1 MWFAGLIV
9 IAANAGGAWSP
20 IGDVTTTM
28 LWIADKVTVPMLFIY
43 VFIPSVVCMV
53 VPIYIASFLKPFQGT
68 VSNIENDE
76 SNITRIGNTNVM
88 VRIRRN
94 SFCSNI

>member
-1 MWFAGLIV
+1 
-9 IAANAGGAWSP
+9 
-20 IGDVTTTM
+20 M

-76 SNITRIGNTNVM
+76 SKREVIEAISWV
-88 VRIRRN
+88 
-94 SFCSNI
+94 FA